1 MHSKRLAMSLMM
13 KLSHSFDKQQHNRL
27 AERKVNG
34 IREILL
40 TLSMVI
46 FLQTAVHGADKIRI
60 GYPDFNSSTFTLPL
74 AQMRGFFQEEG
85 LEAELIRVRSAVAIP
100 ALTSGEIDYHTVVSP
115 ALVAALRGIPVRLVA
130 CFTPG
135 LTTVIIARPEFK
147 TIQDL
152 KGKTIGLNSIGGG
165 LESTVRMMLK
175 HYGIDPDKDV
185 KFLATGTVD
194 MRFAALKQ
202 GLTVATA
209 GSTPVDYLGK
219 KLGYVVLARAYDLF
233 SYPNTGLVASVR
245 KIKEN
250 PDQLK
255 RVIKAGIRAN
265 RYLHQNRD
273 GTIQAIMQWMKIDKE
288 TAAATY
294 DGAAKSFNEDG
305 SVPESG
311 LRLAIDEARKAA
323 GISREVAPSEV
334 ADFTVL
340 RDAQRESGSK

>member
-1 MHSKRLAMSLMM
+1 MIPMLVALAVAL
-13 KLSHSFDKQQHNRL
+13 LFPANVW
-27 AERKVNG
+27 AVER
-34 IREILL
+34 
-40 TLSMVI
+40 
-46 FLQTAVHGADKIRI
+46 IRI
-60 GYPDFNSSTFTLPL
+60 GYPDFNSSTFTMPL
-74 AQMRGFFQEEG
+74 AQIRGFFQEEG
-85 LEAELIRVRSAVAIP
+85 LQAELIRIRSAVAIP
-100 ALTSGEIDYHTVVSP
+100 ALTSGELDYHTVVSP
-115 ALVAALRGIPVRLVA
+115 ALAAALRGIPVKLVA

-175 HYGIDPDKDV
+175 HYGLDPDKDL

-194 MRFAALKQ
+194 TRFAALKQ

-219 KLGYVVLARAYDLF
+219 KQGYVVLARAYELF
-233 SYPNTGLVASVR
+233 SYPNTGLVASVK

-255 RVIKAGIRAN
+255 RVIKAGIKAN
-265 RYLHQNRD
+265 RYLHRNRE
-273 GTIQAIMQWMKIDKE
+273 GTIQAIMQWMKVDKE

-294 DGAAKSFNEDG
+294 DGAAKSFNDDG
-305 SVPESG
+305 AVPEAG
-311 LRLAIDEARKAA
+311 LRLAIDEAKKAS
-323 GISREVAPSEV
+323 GISREVAIGEV

-340 RDAQRESGSK
+340 REAQRELPMK

>member
-1 MHSKRLAMSLMM
+1 MTKYFLALVVFAMLVS
-13 KLSHSFDKQQHNRL
+13 Q
-27 AERKVNG
+27 V
-34 IREILL
+34 
-40 TLSMVI
+40 
-46 FLQTAVHGADKIRI
+46 GAADRIRI

-74 AQMRGFFQEEG
+74 AQIRGFFQEEG
-85 LEAELIRVRSAVAIP
+85 LQAELIRIRSAVAIP

-115 ALVAALRGIPVRLVA
+115 ALAAALRGIPVRLVA

-135 LTTVIIARPEFK
+135 LTTAIIARPEFK

-175 HYGIDPDKDV
+175 HYGLDPDKDV
-185 KFLATGTVD
+185 KFLATGPVD
-194 MRFAALKQ
+194 TRFAALKQ

-233 SYPNTGLVASVR
+233 SYPNTGLVASVK

-255 RVIKAGIRAN
+255 RVIRAGIKAN
-265 RYLHQNRD
+265 RYLLKNRD
-273 GTIQAIMQWMKIDKE
+273 GTIQAMMQWMRIDKD
-288 TAAATY
+288 TATATY
-294 DGAAKSFNEDG
+294 DGAAKSFNDDG
-305 SVPESG
+305 SVPEGG
-311 LRLAIDEARKAA
+311 LRLAIDEAKKAA
-323 GISREVAPSEV
+323 NISRDVAFIEV

-340 RDAQRESGSK
+340 REAQREMGVK

>member
-1 MHSKRLAMSLMM
+1 MKNVFLGLLVFISLQV
-13 KLSHSFDKQQHNRL
+13 S
-27 AERKVNG
+27 
-34 IREILL
+34 
-40 TLSMVI
+40 
-46 FLQTAVHGADKIRI
+46 VHAADKIRI

-74 AQMRGFFQEEG
+74 AHMRGFFQEEG
-85 LEAELIRVRSAVAIP
+85 LQAELIRIRSAVALP

-115 ALVAALRGIPVRLVA
+115 AVAAALRGIPVRVVA

-135 LTTVIIARPEFK
+135 LTTAIIARPEIK
-147 TIQDL
+147 TIHDL

-185 KFLATGTVD
+185 KFLATGPIET
-194 MRFAALKQ
+194 RFAALKQ

-219 KLGYVVLARAYDLF
+219 KFGYVVLARAYDLF
-233 SYPNTGLVASVR
+233 SYPNTGLVASVK

-255 RVIKAGIRAN
+255 RVIKAGIKAN

-273 GTIQAIMQWMKIDKE
+273 GTIQAMMQWMKIDKD
-288 TAAATY
+288 TATATY
-294 DGAAKSFNEDG
+294 DGSAKSFNDDG
-305 SVPESG
+305 SVSEAG
-311 LRLAIDEARKAA
+311 LRLAIDEAKKAA
-323 GISREVAPSEV
+323 NISREVAFSEV
-334 ADFTVL
+334 ADFAVL
-340 RDAQRESGSK
+340 REAQREMGFK

>member
-1 MHSKRLAMSLMM
+1 MIKPLLVLLACLLISTSL
-13 KLSHSFDKQQHNRL
+13 DA
-27 AERKVNG
+27 AE
-34 IREILL
+34 
-40 TLSMVI
+40 
-46 FLQTAVHGADKIRI
+46 KIRI

-74 AQMRGFFQEEG
+74 AQIRGFFQEEG
-85 LEAELIRVRSAVAIP
+85 LQAELIRIRSAVAIP

-115 ALVAALRGIPVRLVA
+115 ALAAALRGIPVKLVA

-194 MRFAALKQ
+194 TRFAALKQ

-209 GSTPVDYLGK
+209 GSAPVDYLGK

-233 SYPNTGLVASVR
+233 SYPNTGLVASVK

-255 RVIKAGIRAN
+255 RVIKAGIKAN

-273 GTIQAIMQWMKIDKE
+273 GTIQAMMQWMRIDKE
-288 TAAATY
+288 TATATY
-294 DGAAKSFNEDG
+294 DGSTKSFNDDG
-305 SVPESG
+305 GVPEAG

-323 GISREVAPSEV
+323 SITREVAFSEV
-334 ADFTVL
+334 ADLTVL
-340 RDAQRESGSK
+340 REAQREMGVKDR

>member
-1 MHSKRLAMSLMM
+1 MRNGLFVLLVC
-13 KLSHSFDKQQHNRL
+13 LS
-27 AERKVNG
+27 
-34 IREILL
+34 
-40 TLSMVI
+40 
-46 FLQTAVHGADKIRI
+46 VHVSVYAADKIRI

-74 AQMRGFFQEEG
+74 AQLRGFFQEEG
-85 LEAELIRVRSAVAIP
+85 LQAELIRIRSAVAIP

-115 ALVAALRGIPVRLVA
+115 ALIAALRGIQVRLVA
-130 CFTPG
+130 CFAPG
-135 LTTVIIARPEFK
+135 LTTAIIARPEFK

-175 HYGIDPDKDV
+175 HYGLDPDKDV

-194 MRFAALKQ
+194 TRFAALKQ

-233 SYPNTGLVASVR
+233 SYPNTGLVASVK
-245 KIKEN
+245 KIKES

-255 RVIKAGIRAN
+255 RVIKAGIKAN

-273 GTIQAIMQWMKIDKE
+273 GTIQVMMQWMRIDKD
-288 TAAATY
+288 TATATY
-294 DGAAKSFNEDG
+294 DGSVKSFNDDG
-305 SVPESG
+305 SVSEAG
-311 LRLAIDEARKAA
+311 LRIAIDEARKSAN
-323 GISREVAPSEV
+323 ISREVAINEV
-334 ADFTVL
+334 ADFSML
-340 RDAQRESGSK
+340 REAQRELGSR

>member
-1 MHSKRLAMSLMM
+1 MKNGLLGLLVFLSLPVS
-13 KLSHSFDKQQHNRL
+13 LY
-27 AERKVNG
+27 A
-34 IREILL
+34 
-40 TLSMVI
+40 
-46 FLQTAVHGADKIRI
+46 ADKIRI

-74 AQMRGFFQEEG
+74 AHLRGFFQEEG
-85 LEAELIRVRSAVAIP
+85 LQAELIRIRSAVALP

-115 ALVAALRGIPVRLVA
+115 ALIAALRGIPVRLVA
-130 CFTPG
+130 CFAPG
-135 LTTVIIARPEFK
+135 LTTAIIARPEFK

-175 HYGIDPDKDV
+175 HYGLDPDKDV

-194 MRFAALKQ
+194 TRFAALKQ

-233 SYPNTGLVASVR
+233 SYPNTGLVASVK
-245 KIKEN
+245 KIKES

-255 RVIKAGIRAN
+255 RVIKAGIKAN

-273 GTIQAIMQWMKIDKE
+273 GTILAMMDWMRIDRE

-294 DGAAKSFNEDG
+294 DGSAKSFNDDG
-305 SVPESG
+305 SVPEAG
-311 LRLAIDEARKAA
+311 LRIALDEAKKSVN
-323 GISREVAPSEV
+323 ISREIAFNEV

-340 RDAQRESGSK
+340 REAQKEMGLK

>member
-1 MHSKRLAMSLMM
+1 MKNGLLSLLVF
-13 KLSHSFDKQQHNRL
+13 LSLPVSLH
-27 AERKVNG
+27 A
-34 IREILL
+34 
-40 TLSMVI
+40 
-46 FLQTAVHGADKIRI
+46 ADKIRI

-74 AQMRGFFQEEG
+74 AHLRGFFQEEG
-85 LEAELIRVRSAVAIP
+85 LQAELIRIRSAVALP

-115 ALVAALRGIPVRLVA
+115 ALIAALRGIPVRLVA
-130 CFTPG
+130 CFAPG
-135 LTTVIIARPEFK
+135 LTTAIIARPEFK

-175 HYGIDPDKDV
+175 HYGLDPDKDV

-194 MRFAALKQ
+194 TRFAALKQ

-233 SYPNTGLVASVR
+233 SYPNTGLVASVK
-245 KIKEN
+245 KIKES

-255 RVIKAGIRAN
+255 RVIKAN

-273 GTIQAIMQWMKIDKE
+273 GTILAMMDWMRIDRE

-294 DGAAKSFNEDG
+294 DGSAKSFNDDG
-305 SVPESG
+305 SVPEAG
-311 LRLAIDEARKAA
+311 LRIALDEAKKSVN
-323 GISREVAPSEV
+323 ISREIAFNEV

-340 RDAQRESGSK
+340 REAQKEMGLK